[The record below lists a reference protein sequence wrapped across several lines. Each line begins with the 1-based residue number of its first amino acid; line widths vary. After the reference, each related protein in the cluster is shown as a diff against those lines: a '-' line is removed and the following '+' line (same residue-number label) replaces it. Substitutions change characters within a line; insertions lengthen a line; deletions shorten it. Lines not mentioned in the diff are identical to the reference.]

1 MPGADAGR
9 AAAAVKVAGI
19 LAFVFLAGDTR
30 ILGDRIEELIRNYD
44 GYLGA
49 LAFGLLWV
57 VCLAGTLAAG
67 FLAPFWMRVVF
78 ALPLL
83 AGALVGMVY
92 EAVAGVA
99 VDYDNASIM
108 RAEIL
113 LAGSA
118 LSFFAS
124 PARVAVLLTLLGGVA
139 LLMPPPRPRRHA
151 RAGPLAPDAKP
162 SRRRCGPGF
171 LGPVAIAA
179 APFVAVLA
187 LIVARGGY
195 GTSGLPVPYTVPIL
209 FALVELDERL
219 SAAVRRE
226 PVRLPLAGAAAPAPH
241 VVLVIDESVR
251 GDYLDLNVERGAT
264 PSLRRHRNRVVNFG
278 HAVAAANCSATT
290 HVILRTGAMPP
301 TLREDAYTNPWV
313 WDYARRAGM
322 RTVYIEAQ
330 TSRPNLRNR
339 LSLRELERID
349 EFVYQDGETRRDR
362 DLAAVDLIGTFVT
375 RPQPQFIF
383 LVKSGVHFPYD
394 EPDPTERARFR
405 PHLRP
410 ERAVTGR
417 TRLKNSYGN
426 AIARNVDPFFE
437 KLLSEVGFDETVLL
451 YTSDHGQNLLDNG
464 RIMTHCSTDEP
475 SHFEGLVPMLA
486 VTRHP
491 RWTAEL
497 ERAAA
502 RNLNRTSHF
511 NLFATLLVLFGY
523 DRTGVAGRYEPSLFD
538 EIGTAYGFVAKIVT
552 PVPRMLFGGRTE
564 LPIHPIPRRI
574 LERGASQSP
583 RPAGTRPG

>member
-1 MPGADAGR
+1 MPGVDAGR
-9 AAAAVKVAGI
+9 AVAAGKGAGI
-19 LAFVFLAGDTR
+19 LAFVFLSSQRYADF
-30 ILGDRIEELIRNYD
+30 GDRIEELIRSYD

-67 FLAPFWMRVVF
+67 FLARFWMRVVF

-92 EAVAGVA
+92 EAIAGAA
-99 VDYDNASIM
+99 VNYDNASIM
-108 RAEIL
+108 REEIL

-139 LLMPPPRPRRHA
+139 LLTPPPRPPRR
-151 RAGPLAPDAKP
+151 PDCAPDAKP

-171 LGPVAIAA
+171 LVAVAA
-179 APFVAVLA
+179 APFVAVPA

-195 GTSGLPVPYTVPIL
+195 GTSGLPVPHTVPSL
-209 FALVELDERL
+209 FAMVELDERL

-226 PVRLPLAGAAAPAPH
+226 PVRLPLDGAAAPPPH
-241 VVLVIDESVR
+241 VVLVIDESIR
-251 GDYLDLNVERGAT
+251 GDWLDLNVERGAT
-264 PSLRRHRNRVVNFG
+264 PSLQRHRNRVVNFG

-290 HVILRTGAMPP
+290 NVILRTGAMPSA
-301 TLREDAYTNPWV
+301 LREDAYTNPWV

-322 RTVYIEAQ
+322 RTVYVEAQ

-349 EFVYQDGETRRDR
+349 EFVYQDGETGRDR
-362 DLAAVDLIGTFVT
+362 DLAAVDSIGDFVQ
-375 RPQPQFIF
+375 RPQPHFIF

-394 EPDPTERARFR
+394 DPDPTERGALS
-405 PHLRP
+405 PTIQP
-410 ERAVTGR
+410 ERAITAR
-417 TRLKNSYGN
+417 NRLKNSYGN

-437 KLLSEVGFDETVLL
+437 KLLSEVGFDGTVLL
-451 YTSDHGQNLLDNG
+451 YTSDHGQNLLDDG

-475 SHFEGLVPMLA
+475 GYFEGLVPMLA
-486 VTRHP
+486 ITQHP
-491 RWTAEL
+491 RWAAEL
-497 ERAAA
+497 ERAAV

-552 PVPRMLFGGRTE
+552 PVPRLLFGRRTE
-564 LPIHPIPRRI
+564 LPMHPIPRRI